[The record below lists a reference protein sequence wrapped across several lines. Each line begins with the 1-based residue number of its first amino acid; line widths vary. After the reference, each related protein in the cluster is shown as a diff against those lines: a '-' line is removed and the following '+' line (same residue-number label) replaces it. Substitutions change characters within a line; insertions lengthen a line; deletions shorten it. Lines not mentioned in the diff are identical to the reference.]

1 MRVVFLI
8 LKGIAMKAENLKID
22 ELIHFSDGFIDLHGR
37 RLIIQDLHS
46 LGQFRRDIIKMV
58 GLNQA
63 RRIFTRK
70 GYFWGQADAGAMKR
84 IFKWKNMAELIK
96 AGPMLHILQ
105 GVVKTELNK
114 LEIDETSGHFLME
127 LIWHNSAEAEEHIDE
142 MGKSDQPSCWVLVGY
157 ASGYASFCLGKS
169 IYFIEKKCQIAGDPY
184 CSATGKDIDSWGQE
198 ITPHLEFF
206 HADDIEGKI
215 LKLTTQL
222 KNMES
227 EFAKQRKQIEEVVTR
242 PTLASVEVRSRQFQQ
257 IMNIANRVAKFDS
270 SILITGET
278 GVGKEVLARH
288 IHDISPRSNKPF
300 VAINCAALTETLLE
314 SELFGHKAGS
324 FTGAIKDHRGLFEEA
339 QEGTIFLDEIGD
351 ISASLQ
357 SKLLRVLQERE
368 ILRIGETRPT
378 KINVRIIAATNQNLE
393 QAVNESSFR
402 DDLYY
407 RLKVIQIEVPA
418 LRERRDDILLLA
430 RYFTKKFAQRLDL
443 PDLKLDSTCID
454 YLIEYSWPGNIR
466 EMENVIEHAAVLCT
480 DNIIFPENLPKQ
492 ITQKVQ
498 EQRNGNMSG
507 DSLSEVELKH
517 IDRVLKMTNGNKAE
531 AARVLKIGLA
541 TLYRKLALL

>member
-105 GVVKTELNK
+105 GVVKTDICK
-114 LEIDETSGHFLME
+114 LEIDETSGQFLLE
-127 LIWHNSAEAEEHIDE
+127 LIWHNSAEVEEHIDE
-142 MGKSDQPSCWVLVGY
+142 MGKADQPSCWVLVGY
-157 ASGYASFCLGKS
+157 ASGYASFCLEKS
-169 IYFIEKKCQIAGDPY
+169 VYFIENKCQSTGDPY
-184 CSATGKDIDSWGQE
+184 CSAIGKDIDSWGKE
-198 ITPHLEFF
+198 INPHLEFF

>member
-1 MRVVFLI
+1 
-8 LKGIAMKAENLKID
+8 MKAENLKID